1 MAHKPEVRLKK
12 LRKIAAK
19 LAGGAIVQNRQ
30 LRAWLT
36 EEDFASYVQ
45 AWSDQKELRAELKD
59 KPDEVREY
67 EARLRKATFVYNKGE
82 GASTRGKSKVA
93 QKHFAQA
100 DTLFERLHVYLDE
113 IIAADA
119 GLRLWFDRDTDS
131 STLGLTPGTVPM
143 VITSRSLESDGGGLL
158 SNKRSKRDLKLD
170 VVEWAIRG
178 LEREAA
184 GTDRENTSE
193 AKSRLEEFLKQMEDD
208 EF

>member
-1 MAHKPEVRLKK
+1 LVKQSKETKLKALLERLESGKD
-12 LRKIAAK
+12 
-19 LAGGAIVQNRQ
+19 VQNRD
-30 LRAWLT
+30 LRSWLSA
-36 EEDFASYVQ
+36 EEFADYVQ
-45 AWSDQKELRAELKD
+45 AWDEQLELRAELKD

-67 EARLRKATFVYNKGE
+67 EARLRKAMFVYNKGE
-82 GASTRGKSKVA
+82 GASTRGKSKAA

-119 GLRLWFDRDTDS
+119 GLRLWFDRDTNS

-158 SNKRSKRDLKLD
+158 SNKRTKRDIKLD
-170 VVEWAIRG
+170 AVEWA
-178 LEREAA
+178 LLAA
-184 GTDRENTSE
+184 GKVDADDTVEQQAE
-193 AKSRLEEFLKQMEDD
+193 ADSKLQAFLKQMEDD